1 MSTQPRR
8 YQCQTRPTWFSNE
21 RVYPPFQNNIEK
33 GTKREQREKGLL
45 DKDVFTPTHNFSG
58 HTFFPLSKLLWFL
71 LLFFTFMF
79 HYYLRAH
86 VWQAEAQNFAL
97 GSKCSTLR
105 DSWAYLII
113 FRCWHRLHLL
123 SFSFSQ
129 NHRLFLESGR
139 RRRRMVM
146 ILGQRELQIVAHK
159 KGADF
164 RDRIAT

>member
-33 GTKREQREKGLL
+33 GTKREQRENGLL

-58 HTFFPLSKLLWFL
+58 HTFFPLSKLLRFL

-113 FRCWHRLHLL
+113 FRCWHWLHLL

-129 NHRLFLESGR
+129 NHRLFFG
-139 RRRRMVM
+139 V
-146 ILGQRELQIVAHK
+146 REKKKKTGYDVGP
-159 KGADF
+159 KGATNC
-164 RDRIAT
+164 RSQKGGRL